1 MSKDFYE
8 ILGVSKTATAEEIK
22 KAYRKLAIKYHP
34 DRNPGDTAAEE
45 KFKEISN
52 AYEVLSDASKRQ
64 RYDQL
69 GHEAFTSTGGQ
80 GFGGFGGG
88 AGGGGFRDPMDIFSQ
103 FFGGGAGGGSFNF
116 EDLFGGGRRRRD
128 PNAPVNGDDLRCD
141 VEIAFEDAVFG
152 ATHDINVTKE
162 VDCTVCSGSGCA
174 PGSSK
179 RTCSRCGGSGQVT
192 VSQGFFA
199 MQQTCPNCRGTG
211 QVIEK
216 PCSSCRGTGR
226 QQTTKKIPVRIP
238 PGVDNGDRLRIKNE
252 GAGGLRGGQS
262 GDLYVV
268 IHVRDSK
275 LFERDGVDLYCTL
288 PIDPVTAMLGG
299 VVEVPTV
306 TGMTR
311 MKVEAGTQSGAIL
324 RIKGKGMPA
333 LRGGSRGDLHVKLQ
347 IETPVSLDS
356 EAKKLLEELQKKL
369 TEKNYPQ
376 GREFKKVAGPYLGKN

>member
-1 MSKDFYE
+1 MSKDYYE
-8 ILGVSKTATAEEIK
+8 ILGVAKNATADEIK

-52 AYEVLSDASKRQ
+52 AYEVLSDANKRQ

-80 GFGGFGGG
+80 GFGGFGGN
-88 AGGGGFRDPMDIFSQ
+88 GGGGFRDPMDIFSQ
-103 FFGGGAGGGSFNF
+103 FFGGNGGGGGFSFD
-116 EDLFGGGRRRRD
+116 DLFGGGRRRRD
-128 PNAPVNGDDLRCD
+128 PNALAKGNDLRCD

-152 ATHDINVTKE
+152 ATREITVSKSC
-162 VDCTVCSGSGCA
+162 DCSACSGSGCA
-174 PGSSK
+174 PGTSK
-179 RTCSRCGGSGQVT
+179 KSCSRCGGSGQVT

-199 MQQTCPNCRGTG
+199 VQQTCPNCRGTG

-226 QQTTKKIPVRIP
+226 QQTEKKIPVRIP
-238 PGVDNGDRLRIKNE
+238 PGVDSGDRLRVTGE
-252 GAGGLRGGQS
+252 GEGGLRGGPA

-268 IHVRDSK
+268 IHVRESK
-275 LFERDGVDLYCTL
+275 VFERDGVDLYCEL

-306 TGMTR
+306 SGMTR
-311 MKVEAGTQSGAIL
+311 MKVEAGTQSGTVL
-324 RIKGKGMPA
+324 RIKGKGMVA
-333 LRGGSRGDLHVKLQ
+333 LRGGARGDLHVRLQ
-347 IETPVSLDS
+347 IETPVKLDGDVR
-356 EAKKLLEELQKKL
+356 KMLGELQQKL
-369 TEKNYPQ
+369 GSKNYPAAE
-376 GREFKKVAGPYLGKN
+376 EFKKTAGPFLGKM

>member
-8 ILGVSKTATAEEIK
+8 ILGVAKTATAEEIK

-34 DRNPGDTAAEE
+34 DRNPGDTVAEE

-52 AYEVLSDASKRQ
+52 AYEVLSDQSKRQ

-69 GHEAFTSTGGQ
+69 GHEAFTSTGGN

-88 AGGGGFRDPMDIFSQ
+88 GAGGFRDPMDIFSQ
-103 FFGGGAGGGSFNF
+103 FFGGGGGGSFSF

-128 PNAPVNGDDLRCD
+128 PNAPVAGNDLRCD
-141 VEIAFEDAVFG
+141 IEIAFEDAVFG
-152 ATHDINVTKE
+152 ATREITLTKST
-162 VDCTVCSGSGCA
+162 DCKECSGSGCA
-174 PGSSK
+174 AGSGKKS
-179 RTCSRCGGSGQVT
+179 CPRCGGTGQVT

-216 PCSSCRGTGR
+216 PCAACHGAGR
-226 QQTTKKIPVRIP
+226 QQESKKLPVRIP
-238 PGVDNGDRLRIKNE
+238 PGVDNGDRLRVKGE
-252 GAGGLRGGQS
+252 GEGGLRGGPA
-262 GDLYVV
+262 GDLYVI
-268 IHVRDSK
+268 IHVRESK
-275 LFERDGVDLYCTL
+275 VFERDGADLYCEL
-288 PIDPVTAMLGG
+288 PIDPFTAMLGG

-306 TGMTR
+306 SGMTK
-311 MKVEAGTQSGAIL
+311 MKVEAGVQSGAVL

-333 LRGGSRGDLHVKLQ
+333 LRGGSRGDLHVRLQ
-347 IETPVSLDS
+347 VETPTALSGEV
-356 EAKKLLEELQKKL
+356 KKLAEEMQKKL

-376 GREFKKVAGPYLGKN
+376 NEEFRRTAGPFLGKM

>member
-1 MSKDFYE
+1 MADYYE
-8 ILGVSKTATAEEIK
+8 TLGVSRSASADEIK

-52 AYEVLSDASKRQ
+52 AYEVLSDQSKRQ

-69 GHEAFTSTGGQ
+69 GHEAFTSTGGN

-88 AGGGGFRDPMDIFSQ
+88 GAGGFRDPMDIFSQ
-103 FFGGGAGGGSFNF
+103 FFGSGGGGSFSF

-128 PNAPVNGDDLRCD
+128 PNAPVAGNDLRCD
-141 VEIAFEDAVFG
+141 IEIAFEDAVFG
-152 ATHDINVTKE
+152 ATREITLTKST
-162 VDCTVCSGSGCA
+162 DCKECSGSGCA
-174 PGSSK
+174 AGSGKKS
-179 RTCSRCGGSGQVT
+179 CPRCGGTGQVT

-216 PCSSCRGTGR
+216 PCSSCRGSGR
-226 QQTTKKIPVRIP
+226 QQVEKKVTVRIP
-238 PGVDNGDRLRIKNE
+238 PGVDNGDRLRVSGE
-252 GAGGLRGGQS
+252 GEGGIRGGRA
-262 GDLYVV
+262 GDLYVT

-275 LFERDGVDLYCTL
+275 VFERNGVDLYCRV
-288 PIDPVTAMLGG
+288 PIDPFTAMLGG

-306 TGMTR
+306 SGMTK
-311 MKVEAGTQSGAIL
+311 MKVEAGTQSGAVL

-333 LRGGSRGDLHVKLQ
+333 LRGGSRGDLHVVLQ
-347 IETPVSLDS
+347 LETPRHLDG
-356 EAKKLLEELQKKL
+356 EAKKMLAELQSKL
-369 TEKNYPQ
+369 SEKNYPEAQ
-376 GREFKKVAGPYLGKN
+376 EFKRTAGPFMGKM